1 METTQ
6 PINPLD
12 ELLPVIAQ
20 AIADWQVIHTP
31 DAIKKRVTKLL
42 DESREEIVFKL
53 LGFDKSSWEGK
64 WNLDHCNGRSGES
77 AAGDYLRNVQADAIK
92 EWLSAIPMPTI
103 SPKMVTDFKK
113 QYQQEF
119 NQRVQYQLQKL
130 ITAEADKRA
139 AELFKN
145 ISSSTQLDDYIKT
158 MKLINPKGSTH
169 AN

>member
-1 METTQ
+1 METPQ

-20 AIADWQVIHTP
+20 AVADWQAIHTS
-31 DAIKKRVTKLL
+31 DAIKKKVTKLL
-42 DESREEIVFKL
+42 EESQEEIVFKL
-53 LGFDKSSWEGK
+53 LGFDNSWEGK
-64 WNLDHCNGRSGES
+64 WRLDHCNGRSGES
-77 AAGDYLRNVQADAIK
+77 AAGDYLRKVQADAIK
-92 EWLSAIPMPTI
+92 EWLSNIPMPTI
-103 SPKMVTDFKK
+103 PPKMLADFKK

-119 NQRVQYQLQKL
+119 NQRIQYQLQKL
-130 ITAEADKRA
+130 ITVEADKRA